1 MAELGTRPLS
11 DTLGLPD
18 VFPHAAVRRWR
29 GCVAML
35 ACPHQ
40 LVCVHSIPELGQR
53 SDSQT
58 ACCRC
63 PLLPHPPPQE
73 CAEDRLT
80 PEVLAHGYRH
90 SEAAAVGLTPQREL
104 ALTLTDQPA
113 GFYSAASLAYWRKV
127 SRLCRVACPG
137 LSGSPARV
145 GASLPQAPKRATC
158 RLPHTHAHS

>member
-29 GCVAML
+29 RLCCFPATIDWRVFIL
-35 ACPHQ
+35 SQ
-40 LVCVHSIPELGQR
+40 SFWQR

-63 PLLPHPPPQE
+63 PLLPQPPPQE

-145 GASLPQAPKRATC
+145 GASLPQAPERATC
-158 RLPHTHAHS
+158 RLPSTHAHS